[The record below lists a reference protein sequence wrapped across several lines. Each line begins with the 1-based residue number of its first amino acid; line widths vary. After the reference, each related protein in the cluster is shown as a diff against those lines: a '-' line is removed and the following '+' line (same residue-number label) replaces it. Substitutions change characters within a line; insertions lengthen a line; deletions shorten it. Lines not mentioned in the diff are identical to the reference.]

1 MLSRSANNLFWLT
14 RYMER
19 AEYVARLVETAFR
32 LSAMAKSVQAGMNEW
47 HSIIV
52 ASGCEEGY
60 YEKYDA
66 LAAKSVIDYLM
77 RDRDN
82 PSSILSC
89 FETARHNGRTER
101 TSLSN
106 DIWEVTNQTW
116 HEARQLTETDFT
128 SDRVRSVLD
137 WTKNRSLL
145 FRGAVS
151 STMLRNE
158 AYWFARLGLFL
169 ERADNTAR
177 ILDVKYHTLL
187 PSPDEVGG
195 GLDYVQWTAIL
206 RSVSASRAYHWIYH
220 RELKPWLIAELL
232 ILRPEM
238 PRSLMACTNEITHL
252 LDLVSRELGHDGDCT
267 RMAGQLHAKLK
278 YGRIDDFMQHGLHEF
293 LTEFIDD
300 MADLGEEI
308 SQQYLS

>member
-19 AEYVARLVETAFR
+19 AEYVARLIETAIR
-32 LSAMAKSVQAGMNEW
+32 LTSMSKSVQAGMNEW
-47 HSIIV
+47 HSILE
-52 ASGCEEGY
+52 ASGCEESY
-60 YEKYDA
+60 YEKNENVSA
-66 LAAKSVIDYLM
+66 RAVIDHLL
-77 RDRDN
+77 RDRSN
-82 PSSILSC
+82 RSSVLSC

-106 DIWEVTNQTW
+106 DIWEAVNQTW
-116 HEARQLTETDFT
+116 HEARQLTDKDFT
-128 SDRVRSVLD
+128 SDGVRGVLD

-206 RSVSASRAYHWIYH
+206 RSVSAARAYHRIYH

-238 PRSLMACTNEITHL
+238 PRSLMACMNEMTYL
-252 LDLVSRELGHDGDCT
+252 LDLLGRELGHEGECT
-267 RMAGQLHAKLK
+267 RLAGQLHSRLR
-278 YGRIDDFMQHGLHEF
+278 YGRIDDIIQQGLHEF
-293 LTEFIDD
+293 LTDFIDD
-300 MADLGEEI
+300 SVVLGNEI
-308 SQQYLS
+308 SQQYLT

>member
-14 RYMER
+14 RYVER
-19 AEYVARLVETAFR
+19 AEYVARLIETAFR
-32 LSAMAKSVQAGMNEW
+32 LTSMAKSVQAGMNEW
-47 HSIIV
+47 HSIIE
-52 ASGCEEGY
+52 ASGCEESY
-60 YEKYDA
+60 YAKYDT
-66 LAAKSVIDYLM
+66 LTAKNVIDHLM
-77 RDRDN
+77 RDRSN
-82 PSSILSC
+82 RSSILSC

-106 DIWEVTNQTW
+106 DIWEVVNQTW
-116 HEARQLTETDFT
+116 HEARLLTDKDFT
-128 SDRVRSVLD
+128 SDGVRSVLD

-158 AYWFARLGLFL
+158 AYWFARLGLFI

-206 RSVSASRAYHWIYH
+206 RSVSAARAYHWIYH

-238 PRSLMACTNEITHL
+238 PRSLMACTNEITLL
-252 LDLVSRELGHDGDCT
+252 LDLLSRELGHEGECT
-267 RMAGQLHAKLK
+267 RLAGQLHSKLK
-278 YGRIDDFMQHGLHEF
+278 FGRVDDIIQHGLHEF
-293 LTEFIDD
+293 LTEFIDE
-300 MADLGEEI
+300 MTVLGNEI

>member
-1 MLSRSANNLFWLT
+1 MLSRSANNLYWLT
-14 RYMER
+14 RYVER
-19 AEYVARLVETAFR
+19 AEYVARLIETAFR
-32 LSAMAKSVQAGMNEW
+32 LSSMAKSVQAGMNEW
-47 HSIIV
+47 HSIIE
-52 ASGCEEGY
+52 ATGCEESY
-60 YEKYDA
+60 YAKHET
-66 LAAKSVIDYLM
+66 LTAKSVIDHLV
-77 RDRDN
+77 RDRSN

-106 DIWEVTNQTW
+106 DIWEAVNQTW
-116 HEARQLTETDFT
+116 HEARLLTDKDFT
-128 SDRVRSVLD
+128 SDGVRSVLD
-137 WTKNRSLL
+137 WTKTRSLL

-158 AYWFARLGLFL
+158 AYWFARLGLFI

-187 PSPDEVGG
+187 PSPEEVGG
-195 GLDYVQWTAIL
+195 GIDYVQWTAIL
-206 RSVSASRAYHWIYH
+206 RAVSAARSYHWIYR

-238 PRSLMACTNEITHL
+238 PRSLVACTNEITLL
-252 LDLVSRELGHDGDCT
+252 LDLLGRELGHEGECT
-267 RMAGQLHAKLK
+267 RLAGQIHARLK
-278 YGRIDDFMQHGLHEF
+278 YGRVDDIIQHGLHEF

-300 MADLGEEI
+300 MVELGNEI
-308 SQQYLS
+308 TQQYLS